1 MLFQTNYCDYK
12 RHFSFVLP
20 LVHVTNYREQKS
32 PDEKFRLDEQVQREA
47 ESYRQKVQKKA
58 ADVSLASCSVS
69 YNNKKPLPGGVIL
82 ECDLASS
89 AGFTVLF

>member
-1 MLFQTNYCDYK
+1 MLFQTRYCDYK
-12 RHFSFVLP
+12 RHLSFVLP
-20 LVHVTNYREQKS
+20 FVTNYREEKS
-32 PDEKFRLDEQVQREA
+32 PDEKFCLDEQVQREA

-58 ADVSLASCSVS
+58 AHVSLASCSVS

>member
-1 MLFQTNYCDYK
+1 MLFQTNCCDYK

-20 LVHVTNYREQKS
+20 FVTNYREEKS

-58 ADVSLASCSVS
+58 ADVSLALCSVS
-69 YNNKKPLPGGVIL
+69 YKYKTLTRRVIL

-89 AGFTVLF
+89 AGFTVLC

>member
-20 LVHVTNYREQKS
+20 LVTNYREQKS
-32 PDEKFRLDEQVQREA
+32 SDEKFRLDEQVQREA

-58 ADVSLASCSVS
+58 ADVS
-69 YNNKKPLPGGVIL
+69 
-82 ECDLASS
+82 
-89 AGFTVLF
+89 